1 MKKKNSKL
9 TADNLKFLSEPVEGE
24 NAENEE
30 DTIRIEETGKKWL
43 KANLK
48 IDADKLFSN
57 GKLRK
62 SDVLLVKQQSDGKDN
77 LSISEVISR
86 TSSNLLYESASQNG
100 FRFDLKNK
108 KISFELLA
116 IIFFSFFFYTEP
128 TLSLIKWR

>member
-108 KISFELLA
+108 KISFEH
-116 IIFFSFFFYTEP
+116 
-128 TLSLIKWR
+128 